1 MIKPSSI
8 NGVAKKAALGA
19 MLAGS
24 VAMFATNPNKTA
36 RVENPPQ
43 QTEVVSKDGAEALKV
58 MAFPQQQTPAVP
70 TVHNKAIDEKFLKLA
85 SNDEEKRFFENYLLD
100 IYNNCGSYLASAK
113 IQQSL
118 DLNIFLQFL
127 SGNIDFLKRFDEE
140 AYNKIDR
147 DAMQKVTEKSEPI
160 IEWLN
165 ENYWNVYHEPLGK
178 FDHRPDYEELD
189 KSLTDYMIKDPYNI
203 FDDAIEGFMIGKM
216 NEYNKL
222 LKKSNIDELTKK
234 SYLIAFKTSIADY
247 MLFFNLLENAGIY
260 RDYRDSEVNKNLKIF
275 RDAVAPNEE
284 WAHSK

>member
-70 TVHNKAIDEKFLKLA
+70 TVHNKALDERFLKLA

-100 IYNNCGSYLASAK
+100 VYNNCGSYLASAK

-165 ENYWNVYHEPLGK
+165 ENYWNVMS
-178 FDHRPDYEELD
+178 R
-189 KSLTDYMIKDPYNI
+189 
-203 FDDAIEGFMIGKM
+203 
-216 NEYNKL
+216 
-222 LKKSNIDELTKK
+222 
-234 SYLIAFKTSIADY
+234 
-247 MLFFNLLENAGIY
+247 
-260 RDYRDSEVNKNLKIF
+260 
-275 RDAVAPNEE
+275 
-284 WAHSK
+284 